1 MDTNYIIAG
10 VIGIVIIFLVIKF
23 AKKIFTALLIIAAI
37 AGLSVAG
44 YIYYFNMNSINDLH
58 EKYCKD
64 LSNKKDSL
72 KCVCIIQPLEEDF
85 NERLSEEEMNNMTN
99 VIFIKELSISMVNK
113 RKVIKEKLK
122 ENNALN
128 LLDEF
133 KKDFLPN

>member
-10 VIGIVIIFLVIKF
+10 VIGIVIIFLIIKF
-23 AKKIFTALLIIAAI
+23 AKKIFTALLIIVAI

-58 EKYCKD
+58 EKYCND
-64 LSNKKDSL
+64 LSKRNDSL
-72 KCVCIIQPLEEDF
+72 KCVCIIQPLEDDF
-85 NERLSEEEMNNMTN
+85 NSRLSKDEIDNMTN

-133 KKDFLPN
+133 KKDFLH

>member
-10 VIGIVIIFLVIKF
+10 VIGIVIIFLIIKF

-44 YIYYFNMNSINDLH
+44 YIYFFNMNSINDLH
-58 EKYCKD
+58 DKYCKD
-64 LSNKKDSL
+64 FSNKKDSL
-72 KCVCIIQPLEEDF
+72 KCVCIIQPLEDDF
-85 NERLSEEEMNNMTN
+85 NERFTEGQRDSMSS
-99 VIFIKELSISMVNK
+99 VIFLKELSVSLVKK
-113 RKVIKEKLK
+113 RNIIKDKLK

-133 KKDFLPN
+133 KKDLF

>member
-1 MDTNYIIAG
+1 METNYIIAG

-23 AKKIFTALLIIAAI
+23 AKKIFTALLIIIAI

-44 YIYYFNMNSINDLH
+44 YIYYFNMNSIDDLH
-58 EKYCKD
+58 KKYCED
-64 LSNKKDSL
+64 FSNKKDSL
-72 KCVCIIQPLEEDF
+72 KCVCIIQPLEKDF
-85 NERLSEEEMNNMTN
+85 IERLSEEERENMTN

-113 RKVIKEKLK
+113 RTIIKQKLK

-133 KKDFLPN
+133 KRDFLKR